1 MIDKLREWSKAERT
15 AGEKV
20 SDTWQKFFH
29 AERKD
34 AIERAEEI
42 SETARI
48 TEVQDKHQAELMP
61 LDNVVGV
68 AVSLKMTGGKPTKEW
83 SLTVLVEKKEPK
95 TKVAKASLVP
105 AQLEGVPTDVIEVG
119 KIVPLVFTA
128 RVRPALP
135 GYSVGHHNITAGTFG
150 CLVRDI
156 RRCCC
161 KLEKDC
167 CCTPTRGECPGDYL
181 ILSNNHVLADSNR
194 GKPGDLIL
202 QPGSFDGGVFP
213 ADGIATLE
221 RFEPITFGP
230 TANFP
235 GRYNLVDAAVA
246 RPTFSRNVTASIIG
260 LVIPQGIG
268 QAFVGSQVIKAG
280 RTTQF
285 TTGRVL
291 AVNATV
297 VVGPY
302 DNDGTQF
309 GEFRHQ
315 IITTAMSAGGD
326 SGSLLLDSNL
336 NAVGLLFAGSSIITI
351 HNHISD
357 VETALGVRPV
367 TAPRFG

>member
-1 MIDKLREWSKAERT
+1 MNDKLREWSKAERT

-20 SDTWQKFFH
+20 SDTWQKFFQ

-34 AIERAEEI
+34 VIERAEEI
-42 SETARI
+42 NETARI
-48 TEVQDKHQAELMP
+48 TEVQDKHQAELMA

-68 AVSLKMTGGKPTKEW
+68 AVSLKMTGGKPTKKW

-95 TKVAKASLVP
+95 AKVAKASLVP
-105 AQLEGVPTDVIEVG
+105 AQLEGVQTDVVEVG
-119 KIVPLVFTA
+119 KILPLLFTA
-128 RVRPALP
+128 RVRPAPP
-135 GYSVGHHNITAGTFG
+135 GYSIGHHNITAGTFG

-161 KLEKDC
+161 KLEKDS
-167 CCTPTRGECPGDYL
+167 CCTPTREECLADYL
-181 ILSNNHVLADSNR
+181 ILSNNHVLADSNE
-194 GKPGDLIL
+194 GKAGDLIL
-202 QPGSFDGGVFP
+202 QPGSFDGGIFP
-213 ADGIATLE
+213 ADGVAMLE

-230 TANFP
+230 TGKFP

-246 RPTFSRNVTASIIG
+246 RPTFSRTVTASILG
-260 LVIPQGIG
+260 LVIPQGVG
-268 QAFVGSQVIKAG
+268 QAFIGSRVIKAG
-280 RTTQF
+280 RTTQV

-302 DNDGTQF
+302 DTDGTKF

-315 IITTAMSAGGD
+315 ILTTAMSAGGD
-326 SGSLLLDSNL
+326 SGSLLMDSNL
-336 NAVGLLFAGSSIITI
+336 NAVGLLFAGSAIITI
-351 HNHISD
+351 HNHIAD